1 MRTSALVLSCLTK
14 MHREKVLKN
23 IFLIL
28 RWEAQLCLPQFQ
40 QRRADTRHV
49 EWVCRLWAV
58 CQGKVRVPILYPDL
72 SAQLLHVFCQCFAV
86 QRNPKRIVLI
96 AVIATLP
103 YSPRSISQE
112 TRKFSRSFQ
121 SHFSNT
127 ADLNNYMQRR
137 RKKKYS
143 LIQFE
148 RAASQSRSDALTTSS

>member
-1 MRTSALVLSCLTK
+1 MSALVLSCLTK

-103 YSPRSISQE
+103 YTPRSISQE

-121 SHFSNT
+121 SHFFSNT
-127 ADLNNYMQRR
+127 ADLNNCGQQR

-143 LIQFE
+143 LIRFE
-148 RAASQSRSDALTTSS
+148 RTASQSRSDALTTSS